1 MNAHSLIRHTS
12 LAFTFILS
20 SIILSK
26 ILPNQIDIQHKYDKS
41 NIRTLSGFNI
51 ITPTE
56 KFGFAI
62 DTFSTADILIK
73 EGETFLSILNGF
85 TSDNQVSHN
94 IVRTCKGKVNL
105 NLIKPGMKLTL
116 LRDKVSN
123 ESRYLVLEPDVYK
136 YIVFDLKDPDK
147 LKITYKPVDKSIEV
161 VSGIMEGSLWQTIRK
176 YQMDP
181 ALAEQMEDAM
191 ECAFDLSRAGRGD
204 MIKLVY
210 EKNVIE
216 GEEVDAGRL
225 LAAYYKGK
233 LGEKHVFWFENKN
246 QKGYFDEAGRPM
258 RKSFLKA
265 PLKYARISS
274 SYSAARLHP
283 VLNKLMPHFGTDFA
297 APYGTPIISVSD
309 GVVEA
314 ASYSNGNGRFV
325 KIKHNATYATQYLHM
340 SRFANGIRKGAK
352 VRQGQVIGY
361 VGSSGLATGPHVCFR
376 FWKNG
381 VQCNPARL
389 NLPAPD
395 PMPGSD
401 LSIFKSQRNDL
412 IQKLAAIGKPIP
424 GQKFI
429 RQSNLDGLLFEK
441 P

>member
-147 LKITYKPVDKSIEV
+147 LRITYKPVDKSIEV

>member
-181 ALAEQMEDAM
+181 ALAEQRRYD
-191 ECAFDLSRAGRGD
+191 
-204 MIKLVY
+204 
-210 EKNVIE
+210 
-216 GEEVDAGRL
+216 
-225 LAAYYKGK
+225 
-233 LGEKHVFWFENKN
+233 
-246 QKGYFDEAGRPM
+246 Q
-258 RKSFLKA
+258 
-265 PLKYARISS
+265 
-274 SYSAARLHP
+274 
-283 VLNKLMPHFGTDFA
+283 T
-297 APYGTPIISVSD
+297 
-309 GVVEA
+309 GV
-314 ASYSNGNGRFV
+314 
-325 KIKHNATYATQYLHM
+325 
-340 SRFANGIRKGAK
+340 
-352 VRQGQVIGY
+352 
-361 VGSSGLATGPHVCFR
+361 
-376 FWKNG
+376 
-381 VQCNPARL
+381 
-389 NLPAPD
+389 
-395 PMPGSD
+395 
-401 LSIFKSQRNDL
+401 
-412 IQKLAAIGKPIP
+412 
-424 GQKFI
+424 
-429 RQSNLDGLLFEK
+429 
-441 P
+441 